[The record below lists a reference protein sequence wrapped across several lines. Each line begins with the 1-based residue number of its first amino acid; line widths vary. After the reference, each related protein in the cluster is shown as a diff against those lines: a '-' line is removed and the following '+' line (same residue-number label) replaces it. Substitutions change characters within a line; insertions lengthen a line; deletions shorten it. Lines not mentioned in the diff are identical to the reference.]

1 MKSISIGLRIVEIIL
16 FILLI
21 QGAFVA
27 VVALLG
33 ILFAVIS
40 LSLTGILEAV
50 AALIALPLLI
60 VPGIVLWFWFRV
72 PNPTSR
78 FRIILSLSGLAIWLA
93 LLGFGNV
100 FALSLGEEPLSNTE
114 FVKSVLLNPAF
125 LNSVLCQFC
134 LLYIGF
140 SQSAKEFY
148 SEPGAD
154 PALD

>member
-1 MKSISIGLRIVEIIL
+1 M
-16 FILLI
+16 
-21 QGAFVA
+21 A

-33 ILFAVIS
+33 FLFAVIS
-40 LSLTGILEAV
+40 LSLTAIVESAAAV
-50 AALIALPLLI
+50 IALPLLI

-72 PNPTSR
+72 PNPASR
-78 FRIILSLSGLAIWLA
+78 FRIILSLAGLAIWLA

-100 FALSLGEEPLSNTE
+100 YALSLGDKPLSQTE

-125 LNSVLCQFC
+125 LDSILCQIC

-140 SQSAKEFY
+140 SQSAKDFY
-148 SEPGAD
+148 SETSAD